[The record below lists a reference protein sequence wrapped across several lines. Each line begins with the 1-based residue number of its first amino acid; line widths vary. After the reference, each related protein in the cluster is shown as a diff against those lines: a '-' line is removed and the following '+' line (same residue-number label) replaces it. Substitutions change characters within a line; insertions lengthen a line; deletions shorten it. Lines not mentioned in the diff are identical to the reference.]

1 MDDDTFTAM
10 AKTDFTMRLV
20 CGMIAG
26 TIGLIVGIVLIILGA
41 IKNMSFLIPMG
52 IALILIG
59 LLVGLINGFLFFG
72 RRKDSLETKEKKS
85 ENN

>member
-1 MDDDTFTAM
+1 MMDDDTFTAM
-10 AKTDFTMRLV
+10 AKADFTMRLV

-26 TIGLIVGIVLIILGA
+26 TIGLIVGIVLIVLGA

-59 LLVGLINGFLFFG
+59 LLVGLINGFLFFS

-85 ENN
+85 E

>member
-1 MDDDTFTAM
+1 MMDDDTFTAM
-10 AKTDFTMRLV
+10 AKADFTMRLV

-26 TIGLIVGIVLIILGA
+26 TIGLIVGIVLIVLGA

-72 RRKDSLETKEKKS
+72 RRKDSLEAKDKKS
-85 ENN
+85 E

>member
-1 MDDDTFTAM
+1 MIDDDTFTAM
-10 AKTDFTMRLV
+10 AKADFTMRLV

-26 TIGLIVGIVLIILGA
+26 TIGLIAGIVLIVLGA

-85 ENN
+85 E